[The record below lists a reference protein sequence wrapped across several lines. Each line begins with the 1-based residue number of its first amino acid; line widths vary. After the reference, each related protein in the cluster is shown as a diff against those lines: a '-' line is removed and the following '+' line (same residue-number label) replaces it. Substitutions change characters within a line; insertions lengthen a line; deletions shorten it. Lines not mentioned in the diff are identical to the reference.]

1 MDAVPVWLVIAVV
14 VFVVP
19 MTIGRWIFVNET
31 NSDRLINRTW
41 SWNLTGVMLYEIMA
55 AMGHPYFA
63 KCLYLGPGMI
73 ALSSFFG
80 LARLVDGADAT
91 GSRERQRRYDAIA
104 VVVAASLIVGAPV
117 AHSMFHFDYTELVW
131 TLSAIPG
138 CLSGF
143 LFARACVRE
152 LRVADSAA
160 REKFTYALL
169 LAFALYW
176 AISWSILLVRSLAG
190 TPPSRSGTVAA
201 VVAVLMLA
209 AITLLTAIPL
219 VTVLVARAGWDRA
232 GRICRRLRPLWCE
245 LTAAVPE
252 VVLLDDPSAPR
263 DSASRLYRMT
273 VEIWDAL
280 LHLKPY
286 APDASELGSPSVSR
300 DHVRAY
306 ALRAAGAARAKRH
319 GRAPTTDSSARG
331 EVRAGERDRRAELR
345 FLIRLAREWPKAAA
359 VVGTGADPSH
369 ASATAAVSQ

>member
-1 MDAVPVWLVIAVV
+1 MIAVV

-19 MTIGRWIFVNET
+19 MTIGRWIFVNDT
-31 NSDRLINRTW
+31 TSDRLINRTW
-41 SWNLTGVMLYEIMA
+41 SWDLTGVLLYELMA
-55 AMGHPYFA
+55 ALGHPYLA

-73 ALSSFFG
+73 ALSGFYG
-80 LARLVDGADAT
+80 LARLVDGADAK
-91 GSRERQRRYDAIA
+91 GARARQRRYDSIA
-104 VVVAASLIVGAPV
+104 VAVAVSLIVGAPV

-131 TLSAIPG
+131 TLSGIPG
-138 CLSGF
+138 SLSGF

-152 LRVADSAA
+152 LRVADSPV

-176 AISWSILLVRSLAG
+176 TISWPILLVRSLAG
-190 TPPSRSGTVAA
+190 TPPSRPGTVAA

-286 APDASELGSPSVSR
+286 APDASELGSPSVTA
-300 DHVRAY
+300 DNVRAY

-319 GRAPTTDSSARG
+319 GSTPAPSSSARG
-331 EVRAGERDRRAELR
+331 EVRAGRRDRRAELE
-345 FLIRLAREWPKAAA
+345 FLIGLAREWPKAAA
-359 VVGTGADPSH
+359 VVGYGMETPH
-369 ASATAAVSQ
+369 AAATAAVSQ